1 MARVAHGMNAP
12 AQKHLFTKRYRRVKA
27 PEASE
32 QPIHETVVKYLR
44 LMARPDVQ
52 WWHVPNGGARERVPI
67 RKADG
72 TVKWWCPS
80 GKTMKKLG
88 AVPGAPDLMFRWRAR
103 WSLDCLQETLD
114 MEIKSESGEQTKEQK
129 EWERMTVATGG
140 NYVIVHSL
148 DEAIDVLEKYRI
160 TRPRQ
165 AYRRT

>member
-1 MARVAHGMNAP
+1 MEACLNAP

-32 QPIHETVVKYLR
+32 QPIHETIVKYLR

-52 WWHVPNGGARERVPI
+52 WWHVPNGGARERVPM

-114 MEIKSESGEQTKEQK
+114 MEIKSPSGEQTKEQE
-129 EWERMTVATGG
+129 EWQRMTVATGG
-140 NYVIVHSL
+140 HYYVVRSL
-148 DEAIDVLEKYRI
+148 NEAIAVFEKHGI
-160 TRPRQ
+160 TKQR
-165 AYRRT
+165 AKVV